1 MIMIIF
7 TLYRIRLII
16 VYMRFVGNVQLI
28 FLGYSKKNARMGLW
42 ALLENTNSTRFINTL
57 LKFIQLLILWLMLI
71 NF

>member
-1 MIMIIF
+1 
-7 TLYRIRLII
+7 
-16 VYMRFVGNVQLI
+16 MRFVGNVQLI